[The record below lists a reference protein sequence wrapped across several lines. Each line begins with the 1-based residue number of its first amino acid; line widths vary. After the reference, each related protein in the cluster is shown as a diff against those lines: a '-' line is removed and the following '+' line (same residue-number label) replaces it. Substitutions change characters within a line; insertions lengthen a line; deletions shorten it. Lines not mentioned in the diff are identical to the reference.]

1 MLKNA
6 SIAGVIALVALFLL
20 LVVACGSEPTPN
32 PIEAAV
38 YDGEHEHLST
48 VAKLAGVDL
57 NESVLERNY
66 RVSFSLDFTKTV
78 EEILEFAQVENKE
91 DLPGFIKVSED
102 GMASIPSYRFPFG
115 FRPYEHLGFLGAEHV
130 LTTNV
135 NLYQACF
142 WLGTLGD
149 DSVFD
154 EFRAVYKVQDG
165 PIFGEV
171 EALEEVLFNGTARE
185 LCNKDNTSFDTI
197 PGTDMLLLKRPEEK
211 RLPVIF
217 WTQIVVANTENLI
230 ENHLLY
236 LPDNNI
242 FDGVSLDVALFKGL
256 QDIYLPDGHTVLFS
270 RNFKEA
276 TLGGAMYYIRGDRDN
291 VLILVGFI
299 SAHGGAWSAD
309 FVLSAFSEAFPHTVE
324 DAVTNEGMADETKEA
339 NTDNDTGADKSK

>member
-6 SIAGVIALVALFLL
+6 RMAGVIALVALFLV
-20 LVVACGSEPTPN
+20 LVAGCGSKNPTPAPN

-48 VAKLAGVDL
+48 VAKLAGVNL
-57 NESVLERNY
+57 NESILERNY

-78 EEILEFAQVENKE
+78 EEILELAQVENEE

-130 LTTNV
+130 LTTST
-135 NLYQACF
+135 NLYEACF

-149 DSVFD
+149 DSAFD
-154 EFRAVYKVQDG
+154 EFRAVYKVHDG
-165 PIFGEV
+165 PLFGEV
-171 EALEEVLFNGTARE
+171 EALEEVLFDGTARE
-185 LCNKDNTSFDTI
+185 LCSEDNTSFDTI
-197 PGTDMLLLKRPEEK
+197 PNTDMLLLKRPEDK
-211 RLPVIF
+211 RLPVVF
-217 WTQIVVANTENLI
+217 RTQIVVANTENLVG
-230 ENHLLY
+230 NRLLY

-242 FDGVSLDVALFKGL
+242 FDGISLDVTLFKGL
-256 QDIYLPDGHTVLFS
+256 QDSYLPDGHTVLFS

-299 SAHGGAWSAD
+299 SAYGGAWSAD
-309 FVLSAFSEAFPHTVE
+309 FVLSTFSEAFPHTVE
-324 DAVTNEGMADETKEA
+324 DAATNEGMADETEEA
-339 NTDNDTGADKSK
+339 NTGDDKSK